1 MVVHACSSSTGEEEV
16 EGSFQSHLQLP
27 SYFEVSLS
35 YMSKLLPQQQQQQ
48 QQQNGEK
55 LASMSRNQQSQ

>member
-1 MVVHACSSSTGEEEV
+1 MEVHACSSSTGEEEV

-27 SYFEVSLS
+27 SYFEVSLP

-48 QQQNGEK
+48 RNGK
-55 LASMSRNQQSQ
+55 KFASMSRNQQSQ

>member
-1 MVVHACSSSTGEEEV
+1 MEVHACSSSTGEEEV

-27 SYFEVSLS
+27 SYFEVSLP

-48 QQQNGEK
+48 
-55 LASMSRNQQSQ
+55 

>member
-27 SYFEVSLS
+27 SYFEVSLP

-48 QQQNGEK
+48 QWNGEK
-55 LASMSRNQQSQ
+55 FASTSRNQQNQ